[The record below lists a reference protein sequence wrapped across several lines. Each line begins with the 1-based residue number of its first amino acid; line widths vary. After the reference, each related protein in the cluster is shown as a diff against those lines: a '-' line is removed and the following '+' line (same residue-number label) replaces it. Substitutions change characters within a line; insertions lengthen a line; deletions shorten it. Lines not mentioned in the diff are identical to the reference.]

1 MQNADFGKIIDFIV
15 SISLWDIVKIFYLI
29 ILFFYIFFSVIVL
42 RQISLMTQTL
52 TAQLEKALKFF
63 GVFNLLLAIF
73 LFLSAL
79 SIL

>member
-1 MQNADFGKIIDFIV
+1 MQSADFGKIIDFVV
-15 SISLWDIVKIFYLI
+15 SISLWDIVKVFYLV

-52 TAQLEKALKFF
+52 TAQLERALKFF

-73 LFLSAL
+73 LFLAAL

>member
-1 MQNADFGKIIDFIV
+1 VQNADFGKIIDFIV